1 MRTMFDAVTPGN
13 LPRSAV
19 MVADYVDG
27 LYENVAAI
35 RARFPN
41 ALEVSIAVRWTD
53 RAQVLDVEN
62 GDATP
67 AQAVTWCT
75 DTMSDVSNGDLTVY
89 ANADTMP
96 AVRAAFKAAVVTLP
110 QLFVADYDG
119 VAELPAGY
127 IAKQFASNA
136 AYDTSVVA
144 DYWPGVDPVP
154 APPAP
159 PVPVEDPVTPAD
171 AQMFVNALL
180 AAPVVEAGDA
190 APAGRT
196 VLEVLAYQDQHYH
209 LLAQQN
215 AALSAQV
222 TALSAA
228 LAAVAK
234 GEAATVEAAV
244 AAALKVAGHT
254 VA

>member
-19 MVADYVDG
+19 MVAGYVDG

-75 DTMSDVSNGDLTVY
+75 DTMSDVSNDDLTVY

-144 DYWPGVDPVP
+144 DYWPGVDPAPKPP

-159 PVPVEDPVTPAD
+159 PEVDVPLTQADAVLVVKTLLATPVGEQGDTPATRT
-171 AQMFVNALL
+171 VEELL
-180 AAPVVEAGDA
+180 AYLDA
-190 APAGRT
+190 HHRT
-196 VLEVLAYQDQHYH
+196 D
-209 LLAQQN
+209 
-215 AALSAQV
+215 
-222 TALSAA
+222 
-228 LAAVAK
+228 LAAVA
-234 GEAATVEAAV
+234 GVSSEVATVAAAVKALAAQVASLQAAV
-244 AAALKVAGHT
+244 AAAVKAK
-254 VA
+254 